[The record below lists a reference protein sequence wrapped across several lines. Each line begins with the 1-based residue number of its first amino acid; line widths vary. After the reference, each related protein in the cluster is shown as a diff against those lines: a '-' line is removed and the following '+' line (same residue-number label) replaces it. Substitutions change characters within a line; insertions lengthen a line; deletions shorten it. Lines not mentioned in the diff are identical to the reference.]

1 MVEPVVG
8 VGIVAVVSVGIVAV
22 VGVDEVVLV
31 LVDEVAALEAVTVT
45 VLAAPEPQPA
55 SPTAA
60 STHAGASRRFIAGSL
75 SGTVRARGSLLTE
88 TGVG

>member
-1 MVEPVVG
+1 MKYCRRRG
-8 VGIVAVVSVGIVAV
+8 GRGRAGRRRRIVAV

-75 SGTVRARGSLLTE
+75 SSTVRAGARC
-88 TGVG
+88 